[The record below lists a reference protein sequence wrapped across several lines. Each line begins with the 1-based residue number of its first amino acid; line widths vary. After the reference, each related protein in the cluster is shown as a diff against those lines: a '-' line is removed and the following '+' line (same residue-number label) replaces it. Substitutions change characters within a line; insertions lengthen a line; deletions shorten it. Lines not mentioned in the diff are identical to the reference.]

1 MMKHAYVFYRYPY
14 ADTFTV
20 MRQYSGTPK
29 ELCSY
34 NCMAGHEGYV
44 FAPFKASDKNP
55 ILLIEPDE
63 IETRPVNN
71 ASFFSENEFQVR
83 DIDTEYELYINNFNL
98 FHDKLIDGSFD
109 KIVLS
114 RRSVERSYESIDPE
128 LLFMRAC
135 SLYPRMFIALIH
147 TPQSGKWLTAT
158 PEILIES
165 ANEQLH
171 TMAIAGTMKLSDTD
185 TDISLKERK
194 DSLDI
199 SEWGRKDKREQ
210 HYVAKYIKDCLGD
223 FSDSIVDYGP
233 YTLRAGMVKHLATD
247 FFFTLADNK
256 DLGNLVNELHPTPAV
271 CGAPKMPTYKF
282 IIENEACERE
292 YYSGFS
298 GPLNC
303 DEGTHFYVTLRC
315 MKIENTVFSLYAGG
329 GLLSDSDGRSEW
341 FETEAKME
349 TMRKCLAIKRI

>member
-1 MMKHAYVFYRYPY
+1 MKHAYVFYRYPY

-29 ELCSY
+29 ELCSF

-63 IETRPVNN
+63 IETRHVNN

-135 SLYPRMFIALIH
+135 SLIR
-147 TPQSGKWLTAT
+147 
-158 PEILIES
+158 
-165 ANEQLH
+165 
-171 TMAIAGTMKLSDTD
+171 
-185 TDISLKERK
+185 
-194 DSLDI
+194 
-199 SEWGRKDKREQ
+199 
-210 HYVAKYIKDCLGD
+210 
-223 FSDSIVDYGP
+223 
-233 YTLRAGMVKHLATD
+233 
-247 FFFTLADNK
+247 
-256 DLGNLVNELHPTPAV
+256 V
-271 CGAPKMPTYKF
+271 C
-282 IIENEACERE
+282 
-292 YYSGFS
+292 S
-298 GPLNC
+298 
-303 DEGTHFYVTLRC
+303 
-315 MKIENTVFSLYAGG
+315 
-329 GLLSDSDGRSEW
+329 
-341 FETEAKME
+341 
-349 TMRKCLAIKRI
+349 